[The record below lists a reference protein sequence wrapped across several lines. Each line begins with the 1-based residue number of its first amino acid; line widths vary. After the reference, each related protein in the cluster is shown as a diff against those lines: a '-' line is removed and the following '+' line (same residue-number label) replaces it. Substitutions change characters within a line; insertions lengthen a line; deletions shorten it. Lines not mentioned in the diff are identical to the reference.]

1 MFRGISILE
10 GVAKLSYMCVS
21 NGIILEYVI
30 FESQSNKILLIVRFD
45 GRMVESCGR
54 LEEADVDVDVD
65 FDFDFDVDADADA
78 NIVAPLFAVA
88 FVAVLAN
95 LANIRSMIIF
105 NLTI

>member
-10 GVAKLSYMCVS
+10 GVAKLSYICVS

-65 FDFDFDVDADADA
+65 ADA

>member
-10 GVAKLSYMCVS
+10 GVAKLSYICVS

-65 FDFDFDVDADADA
+65 ADA

-95 LANIRSMIIF
+95 LANIRSMIVF
-105 NLTI
+105 NLKF